1 MAGNYVLEMTKM
13 QKNQSTNFS
22 LPSNSLLAQQ
32 QLFYLNA
39 LKQGG
44 HVMTVLAN
52 GKQVLIQK
60 KSFSEMAVVSPVKVA
75 KSDNVSKVNLTG
87 GKPNKKSLFHDG

>member
-1 MAGNYVLEMTKM
+1 MAGNYVLETTKM

-22 LPSNSLLAQQ
+22 LPSNTLLAQQ

-52 GKQVLIQK
+52 GKQVLIQQ
-60 KSFSEMAVVSPVKVA
+60 KSFSEMAVVSPVKVT

-87 GKPNKKSLFHDG
+87 GKPNKKSVFHDG